1 MKISVIVPIHNS
13 ELTLDKCLDSII
25 NQTLSDIEIL
35 LINNASNDKSEEICL
50 KYVGKDKRI
59 KYVNL
64 ETPGVSN
71 ARNVGKNM
79 ANGEYIAFVDS
90 DDYIAL
96 NMYELL
102 YNKAISDD
110 ADVVMCG
117 FNKEINGT
125 IIPSNENN
133 LIEFAEN
140 KQYDRFWYGKI
151 VMGSCWR
158 AIYKKE
164 LAQAVDFDTQIR
176 YTEDLIFSVEIID
189 RAINITAI
197 EDRLYYYVIEK
208 QVYRKY
214 RNESIWN
221 DIIKANEREI
231 IVLEKHR
238 LNDLIAYSRFSSYVS
253 IYDMAFAKD
262 KYDAKLVKKYKKN
275 ETVNLLNKRKN
286 YKAYCKNCN
295 GKKDRIKAFLY
306 RYRLYRLAYVL
317 ISFNRKRQK

>member
-1 MKISVIVPIHNS
+1 MKVSVIVPIHNS
-13 ELTLDKCLDSII
+13 ELTLIKCLDSII
-25 NQTLSDIEIL
+25 NQTLNDIEIL
-35 LINNASNDKSEEICL
+35 LINNASTDKSEEICL
-50 KYVGKDKRI
+50 NYARNDKRI
-59 KYVNL
+59 KYARL
-64 ETPGVSN
+64 DTPGVSN

-102 YNKAISDD
+102 YNKATSDD

-117 FNKEINGT
+117 FNKEINGA
-125 IIPSNENN
+125 IIPSNERN

-140 KQYDRFWYGKI
+140 KQYDRFWYGEI
-151 VMGSCWR
+151 VMGSSCR

-164 LAQAVDFDTQIR
+164 LAQSIDFDTQIR
-176 YTEDLIFSVEIID
+176 YTEDLIFSVEILD
-189 RAINITAI
+189 KANKITAV

-221 DIIKANEREI
+221 DIIKANEREV
-231 IVLEKHR
+231 IVLEKHG
-238 LNDLIAYSRFSSYVS
+238 LKDLIAYSRFSSYIA
-253 IYDMAFAKD
+253 IYDMVFAKD
-262 KYDAKLVKKYKKN
+262 EYDAKLVKKYKKN
-275 ETVNLLNKRKN
+275 KTINSLNKRNN
-286 YKAYCKNCN
+286 YKAYCKNCG

-306 RYRLYRLAYVL
+306 RYRLYRLAYGL
-317 ISFNRKRQK
+317 ISLNRKRQK